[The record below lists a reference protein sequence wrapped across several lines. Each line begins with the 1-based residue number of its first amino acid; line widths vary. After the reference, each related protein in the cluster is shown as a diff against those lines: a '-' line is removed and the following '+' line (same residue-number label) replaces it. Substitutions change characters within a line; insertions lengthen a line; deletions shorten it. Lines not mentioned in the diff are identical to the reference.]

1 MKSPLFL
8 APLAVLALSGCGDA
22 KKPAEQA
29 SEAAPDAA
37 APAPDAKPGI
47 TVVDGVLTLPV
58 VKGRPGAAYFTLTN
72 GSDAAATLA
81 AVTIEGAG
89 KAEMHETRGGS
100 MVPLGV
106 VELKPGEVVKFA
118 RGGKHVMAFDLA
130 ETVTAGLLVALRVRE
145 PDAST
150 LAACA
155 RAMRAHRM
163 AVTTEVRPL
172 VDTCGTGGDRSFTF
186 NISTAAALV
195 VAAAGGAVAKHGNRS
210 VSSRA
215 GSADVLEAS
224 GAVLTLGPREA
235 ARTLDA
241 TGFAS
246 DGGRH
251 RSPGRGPLEPR
262 ALTDER

>member
-130 ETVTAGLLVALRVRE
+130 ETVTAGGSAE
-145 PDAST
+145 MT
-150 LAACA
+150 LTFA
-155 RAMRAHRM
+155 
-163 AVTTEVRPL
+163 
-172 VDTCGTGGDRSFTF
+172 GGDK
-186 NISTAAALV
+186 V
-195 VAAAGGAVAKHGNRS
+195 S
-210 VSSRA
+210 VPLKVESM
-215 GSADVLEAS
+215 AS
-224 GAVLTLGPREA
+224 GM
-235 ARTLDA
+235 
-241 TGFAS
+241 
-246 DGGRH
+246 DGMKDMAH
-251 RSPGRGPLEPR
+251 
-262 ALTDER
+262 